1 MTKEKSRNEAWAW
14 SKALI
19 IAVALAAVIRYF
31 LFAPIVVDGESMMPT
46 LLDGDR
52 MIVNKL
58 SYLVGEPERFDIV
71 VFHAPEGKDY
81 IKRVIGLPG
90 DHIAYEDDI
99 LYVNGEALEEPYLDE
114 YKEQLPDNGLLTYN
128 FTLESI
134 TDYEVIPEGY
144 LFVLG
149 DNRRETADSRDPRVG
164 LVPMEKVLGKAHFR
178 IYPFD
183 NVGIV
188 K

>member
-1 MTKEKSRNEAWAW
+1 MTKEKSRNEAWEW
-14 SKALI
+14 TKALI

-31 LFAPIVVDGESMMPT
+31 LLAPIVVDGESMMPT

-90 DHIAYEDDI
+90 DTVEYKEDT
-99 LYVNGEALEEPYLDE
+99 LYVNGERFEEPYLDE
-114 YKEQLPDNGLLTYN
+114 FKKQMFDGPLTES
-128 FTLESI
+128 FTLETI
-134 TDYEVIPEGY
+134 TGGLETVPEGHV
-144 LFVLG
+144 FVMG
-149 DNRRETADSRDPRVG
+149 DNRRESKDSRHIGFVSIDEIVG
-164 LVPMEKVLGKAHFR
+164 KTSFVYWPIEKMR
-178 IYPFD
+178 
-183 NVGIV
+183 NVD
-188 K
+188 